1 VRRATFPIA
10 ASRSN
15 PKDGR
20 NTTQRAPPAFQA
32 KQSPVRHPGPE
43 IRMVSAERKATFSFR
58 LEIAF
63 VAYRCD
69 VGVKNNFIKIG

>member
-1 VRRATFPIA
+1 VTRAGVSLVRRATFPIA

-32 KQSPVRHPGPE
+32 KQSWP
-43 IRMVSAERKATFSFR
+43 
-58 LEIAF
+58 
-63 VAYRCD
+63 
-69 VGVKNNFIKIG
+69 